1 MTVPDNNKVQK
12 MLKKIK
18 SFLDSDYREQIERK
32 EKIIDVLKGLKKRTK
47 AIDRQ
52 LESVE
57 KEESRTALLDELEL
71 IKAQRKKAIQVI
83 KTIKKEAE

>member
-1 MTVPDNNKVQK
+1 MPDKNKVQK

-18 SFLDSDYREQIERK
+18 SFLDSDYREQVERR
-32 EKIIDVLKGLKKRTK
+32 EKIIDVLKHLKKRTK

-52 LESVE
+52 LESVV
-57 KEESRTALLDELEL
+57 EEEPRTALLDELEL

-83 KTIKKEAE
+83 KAIKQEAE

>member
-1 MTVPDNNKVQK
+1 VPDKNKVQK

-18 SFLDSDYREQIERK
+18 SFLDSDYREQVERR
-32 EKIIDVLKGLKKRTK
+32 EKIIDVLKRLKKRTK

-52 LESVE
+52 LESVVE
-57 KEESRTALLDELEL
+57 GETRTALLDELEL

-83 KTIKKEAE
+83 KAIKQEAE

>member
-1 MTVPDNNKVQK
+1 MPDKNKVQK

-18 SFLDSDYREQIERK
+18 SFLDSDYREQVERR
-32 EKIIDVLKGLKKRTK
+32 EKIIDVLKRLKKRTK

-52 LESVE
+52 LESVVE
-57 KEESRTALLDELEL
+57 GETRTALLDELEL

-83 KTIKKEAE
+83 KAIKQEAE